1 MTDKITENQI
11 REYVSSFISKSALD
25 IAVAEL
31 YWVLNEQES
40 VEVSRQNIIDF
51 CKRNGAI

>member
-1 MTDKITENQI
+1 MKEKLNENQI
-11 REYVSSFISKSALD
+11 REYVSSFISKSALEV
-25 IAVAEL
+25 AVAEL

-51 CKRNGAI
+51 CKRMGVV